1 MALKSKAL
9 KKSLTQT
16 AEENTNVTIGTS
28 KEQTTLKEGT
38 PRDMHT
44 IQKPLCKTVGISIG
58 STINMGEYQSLRADV
73 WLTDEVQYNETF
85 DQAYERVTKVV
96 TDTLEKVV
104 SIYTES

>member
-44 IQKPLCKTVGISIG
+44 IQKPMCKTVGISIG
-58 STINMGEYQSLRADV
+58 STLNMGDYQSLRADV
-73 WLTDEVQYNETF
+73 WLTDEVAEGETLE
-85 DQAYERVTKVV
+85 QAYARVFKIAH
-96 TDTLEKVV
+96 DTLEQVV
-104 SIYTES
+104 DTYQQ